1 MLRIIKIWLWKYARI
16 FALYECVRREN
27 GIFLLESA
35 HSWSL
40 GRQEEMRVSVFQ
52 KQRQIWSTTATQLY
66 CLTEDTWICETSRAE
81 NNLLQVQSSGKF
93 SVCPHPGPNI
103 QIRTFVECQILSLTY
118 SRQEWVIPTYRDDKT
133 HLWERSTKM
142 SEHSRNIQPENTP
155 EKTGGEAR
163 KMSAQRRQST
173 IVTESSDHIFV
184 DEFSIDR
191 DIICVLSA
199 YNYF

>member
-1 MLRIIKIWLWKYARI
+1 
-16 FALYECVRREN
+16 
-27 GIFLLESA
+27 
-35 HSWSL
+35 
-40 GRQEEMRVSVFQ
+40 
-52 KQRQIWSTTATQLY
+52 
-66 CLTEDTWICETSRAE
+66 
-81 NNLLQVQSSGKF
+81 
-93 SVCPHPGPNI
+93 
-103 QIRTFVECQILSLTY
+103 
-118 SRQEWVIPTYRDDKT
+118 
-133 HLWERSTKM
+133 M

-199 YNYF
+199 YN